1 LVGENGSGKST
12 LAKIL
17 AGVVR
22 PDKGRVLLGGRE
34 VKAFS
39 PRRAIEAGV
48 ATCFQE
54 VLVEDNLTVLENVL
68 LWDRGWLGTSVS
80 SDKRRHIARSVLAE
94 LSASPP
100 PLDELVERLSLAAR
114 QLVAIAR
121 ALAQRDA
128 FVLLLDEPTAALDQS
143 DSRRVLQTLRRR
155 AAEGAIVAFTSHRLE
170 EVEEIGD
177 RTLVLRNGQLVG
189 TMDRSEFRQ
198 PRLFELMSGAGQ
210 ALVHDLAIGSSS
222 YHSHPVAPRKEG
234 SRTQQLP
241 SGTDTALAN
250 GSRLPALRVCAA
262 KMSSTA
268 PAVDIGFGWGEIT
281 GLAGLDGHGQEAL
294 LKFMAGLMPP
304 HAGRIE
310 VMTAN
315 GAYAPVRTA
324 RRAVKQGIVYVP
336 RDRKTEGILPT
347 LTVLDNLAL
356 PAIAARGVLGVA
368 GTRKALRVYQ
378 SLSRR
383 LSIKAA
389 SWRAPITSLSGGN
402 QQKVLIARWLA
413 LDPRIILLDDPT
425 RGVDVSTKS
434 DLYRLLRDLAAE
446 GKAVILVSTDLEEL
460 ASLCGRVIVMHRMR
474 VSADLRRD
482 NRSYVLRQQ
491 IIAAMFR

>member
-22 PDKGRVLLGGRE
+22 PDKGRVLLDGRE

-54 VLVEDNLTVLENVL
+54 VLVEDNLTVLENVF
-68 LWDRGWLGTSVS
+68 LWDRGWLGAGTSS
-80 SDKRRHIARSVLAE
+80 GERRRRARSVLAE
-94 LSASPP
+94 LSESPP
-100 PLDELVERLSLAAR
+100 RLEVMAELLSLAAR
-114 QLVAIAR
+114 QLVVIAR
-121 ALAQRDA
+121 TLAQKGA

-155 AAEGAIVAFTSHRLE
+155 AAEGAVVVFTSHRLE
-170 EVEEIGD
+170 EVEQIGD
-177 RTLVLRNGQLVG
+177 GILVLRNGQLVG
-189 TMDRSEFRQ
+189 TMDRSEYTQ
-198 PRLFELMSGAGQ
+198 PRLLELMSGAGQ
-210 ALVHDLAIGSSS
+210 ALVHEVATAPPS
-222 YHSHPVAPRKEG
+222 YQSRPVAPGTEG
-234 SRTQQLP
+234 SGSRPLP
-241 SGTDTALAN
+241 SGADTAPAN
-250 GSRLPALRVCAA
+250 GSPLPALRVCSV
-262 KMSSTA
+262 KIRSTA

-304 HAGRIE
+304 PAGRIE
-310 VMTAN
+310 VMTSN
-315 GAYAPVRTA
+315 GAYVPVRTES
-324 RRAVKQGIVYVP
+324 RAVKRGIVYVP

-347 LTVLDNLAL
+347 LTVLDNFAL
-356 PAIAARGVLGVA
+356 PAIARRGVFGVA
-368 GTRKALRVYQ
+368 GTRKALRVYH

-413 LDPRIILLDDPT
+413 LDPSILLLDDPT

-434 DLYRLLRDLAAE
+434 DLYRLLEELAAE

-460 ASLCGRVIVMHRMR
+460 ASLCDRVIVMHRMR

-482 NRSYVLRQQ
+482 DRSYVLRQR
-491 IIAAMFR
+491 IIAAMFG